1 MFRFCGYS
9 RFRLKMEQ
17 RVKIRYVATMQSS
30 CQAGSIRKVSVVALD
45 EHLNVSI
52 DLLVEYHSRAGLS
65 DEAHAELVL
74 IFDFENFNLSFALT
88 LSLWLL
94 VSEAILI
101 LLVDHIDVDLP
112 CFVRNFEVL
121 ALFLHFF
128 NELIH

>member
-1 MFRFCGYS
+1 
-9 RFRLKMEQ
+9 MEQ
-17 RVKIRYVATMQSS
+17 SVKIRYVLTMQSS
-30 CQAGSIRKVSVVALD
+30 SLVCSIWKVCVVALS
-45 EHLNVSI
+45 EHLNVSV

-88 LSLWLL
+88 LNLRLL

-112 CFVRNFEVL
+112 CFVRNLEVL
-121 ALFLHFF
+121 ALFLHIL
-128 NELIH
+128 NKLVH